1 MTKFAEHFTNISVE
15 AAKEQLQTADE
26 FILFIGRPTCPFCRR
41 FEPKLS
47 HVAKE
52 TN

>member
-26 FILFIGRPTCPFCRR
+26 FIRSSDMSI
-41 FEPKLS
+41 LS
-47 HVAKE
+47 
-52 TN
+52 TF